1 MSENLNENT
10 NENTNENL
18 DKPVD
23 EANVENAS
31 VAAAAISVKKT
42 VGREILEWV
51 GAIVLAIAVAALIR
65 TFLFTVVRVDGH
77 SMDNTLSH
85 NDRLIVWRLGYEC
98 TQGDIVIFAPPI
110 AENENKNM
118 FNRIYWVK
126 RVIATGGQHVEIDY
140 SNNAVYVDGEKLDE
154 EYLPEIMSP
163 PLESAAISSIDV
175 PEGYVF
181 LLGDNRNRSRDCR
194 YIGAVPE
201 STVVGKAV
209 FRFWPF
215 NGFGTVN

>member
-1 MSENLNENT
+1 MSENLNENMSEN
-10 NENTNENL
+10 NENT
-18 DKPVD
+18 
-23 EANVENAS
+23 ENAQ
-31 VAAAAISVKKT
+31 VGAISAEAAVAVGKAKKSF
-42 VGREILEWV
+42 GREVLEWV
-51 GAIVLAIAVAALIR
+51 LAIVLAVAVAAVIR

-77 SMDNTLSH
+77 SMDNTLAD

-98 TQGDIVIFAPPI
+98 QQGDIVIFAPPI

-126 RVIATGGQHVEIDY
+126 RVIAIGGQHVEIDY
-140 SNNAVYVDGEKLDE
+140 SDNAVYVDGEKLDE
-154 EYLPEIMSP
+154 EYIPDIMIP
-163 PLESAAISSIDV
+163 PVETSAISSIDV

-215 NGFGTVN
+215 NAIGTVE